1 MRKYFCVILLMSFLF
16 GCKSTPKSNGAFEI
30 IFQDAYAGGNFEFYE
45 FITEPNEFQMLL
57 KDKRFK
63 KKLHPDDI
71 KKSNFVLLNMGEKNT
86 GGYEISVKNVKLTKD
101 KVLVYIDKKQPK
113 GGENVTMAMTY
124 PFCLV
129 KINSKKPIEFIED

>member
-1 MRKYFCVILLMSFLF
+1 MFS
-16 GCKSTPKSNGAFEI
+16 CKSTPKSTGAFEI

-45 FITEPNEFQMLL
+45 FITEPNEFQMLM

-63 KKLHPDDI
+63 KRLHPDDI

-113 GGENVTMAMTY
+113 AGENVTLAMTY

-129 KINSKKPIEFIED
+129 KINSKKPIEFVE

>member
-1 MRKYFCVILLMSFLF
+1 MRNFFCAILLMSFVL
-16 GCKSTPKSNGAFEI
+16 GCKSTPKSTGAFEI

-45 FITEPNEFQMLL
+45 FITEPDEFQMLL

-63 KKLHPDDI
+63 KNLSPEDI

-129 KINSKKPIEFIED
+129 KINSKKPIEFIDD